1 MASFS
6 AMSGQ
11 RRRFGRIRRLPS
23 GRFQARYFGD
33 DGRIHRAPTTFA
45 TETEA
50 DQFLTMVEA
59 DLRRGTWFDTTI
71 GNIRLQVYA
80 PQWIAERPVELQP
93 RTLEIYDGLLR
104 NHIYPTFGRTYLSR
118 ITSAAVRTWHA
129 SLRDKGV
136 GTVTVAKAYR
146 LLKGILNT
154 AVEHELIAKNPCRL
168 RYAGV
173 ERTPERKPPSID
185 EVALIADAI
194 EPRYR
199 LLVVLGAWSELRWGE
214 LAALSRQRID
224 RLHGVIHVVESMVQ
238 LGGGKRFIG
247 PPKSAAGRRTVA
259 VPPHVWPEIEAHL
272 ATYVG
277 PEPTALVFTKASGV
291 SLDRTNFHTMWRRAT
306 VASGVPDY
314 HFHDLRHLAATLAAV
329 SGATTRELMH
339 RMGHSSMRA
348 ALIYQHATE
357 DRDLAIA
364 EAMSRLVEPTPLP
377 PRIQPVEAD
386 G

>member
-1 MASFS
+1 
-6 AMSGQ
+6 
-11 RRRFGRIRRLPS
+11 
-23 GRFQARYFGD
+23 
-33 DGRIHRAPTTFA
+33 
-45 TETEA
+45 
-50 DQFLTMVEA
+50 
-59 DLRRGTWFDTTI
+59 
-71 GNIRLQVYA
+71 
-80 PQWIAERPVELQP
+80 
-93 RTLEIYDGLLR
+93 
-104 NHIYPTFGRTYLSR
+104 
-118 ITSAAVRTWHA
+118 
-129 SLRDKGV
+129 
-136 GTVTVAKAYR
+136 
-146 LLKGILNT
+146 
-154 AVEHELIAKNPCRL
+154 
-168 RYAGV
+168 V